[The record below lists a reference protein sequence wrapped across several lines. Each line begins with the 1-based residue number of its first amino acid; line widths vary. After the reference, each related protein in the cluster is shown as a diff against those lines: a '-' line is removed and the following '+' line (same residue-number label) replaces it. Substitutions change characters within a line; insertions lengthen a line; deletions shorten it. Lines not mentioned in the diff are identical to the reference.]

1 MRATIALRSPWRIPA
16 AAAAVVTAAIH
27 VSQFASTRQQ
37 DALAG
42 AGFAAL
48 AAVFAVGAVALAIR
62 DTPVTWLA
70 MAGACATA
78 TAAYVVSRTIGL
90 PGMPDDIG
98 NWTEP
103 AGIAA
108 ITSQAVVIAGAV
120 IAIRRGR
127 LSVRGWPGHAVS
139 LDG

>member
-1 MRATIALRSPWRIPA
+1 MRARTTRRSAWRVPA
-16 AAAAVVTAAIH
+16 AAAAVVTAAVH
-27 VSQFASTRQQ
+27 VSQFGSTWREN
-37 DALAG
+37 AFAG

-48 AAVFAVGAVALAIR
+48 AAVCAAGAVALAVR

-78 TAAYVVSRTIGL
+78 TAGYVFSRTIGL

-108 ITSQAVVIAGAV
+108 ATSQAIVVVAAA
-120 IAIRRGR
+120 IAIRRGH
-127 LSVRGWPGHAVS
+127 LTVGGWPGRFVS

>member
-1 MRATIALRSPWRIPA
+1 MHANITLRSPWRIPA
-16 AAAAVVTAAIH
+16 AAAAAVTVAIH
-27 VSQFASTRQQ
+27 VSQFGSTWREN
-37 DALAG
+37 AFAG

-48 AAVFAVGAVALAIR
+48 ATVCAIGAVALAIR

-70 MAGACATA
+70 MAGACAAA
-78 TAAYVVSRTIGL
+78 TAGYVFSRTVGL

-108 ITSQAVVIAGAV
+108 VASQAVVVAAAA
-120 IAIRRGR
+120 IAIRPGR
-127 LSVRGWPGHAVS
+127 LTVRG
-139 LDG
+139 